1 MSMKSPSPTRWWN
14 NFIGPWVTLDFYL
27 PLEGLAK
34 WRGFKI
40 SPLFCWGGGG
50 GGVEDNGQGL
60 LKFFFLFQV
69 KIFFR
74 ISTLTSNILIHKV
87 NLNLKQL

>member
-34 WRGFKI
+34 WRGFII

-50 GGVEDNGQGL
+50 RGGPRTRFAKVL
-60 LKFFFLFQV
+60 FFIPSQN
-69 KIFFR
+69 IF
-74 ISTLTSNILIHKV
+74 SD
-87 NLNLKQL
+87 

>member
-50 GGVEDNGQGL
+50 GGRGGQRTRFAKVL
-60 LKFFFLFQV
+60 FFIPSQN
-69 KIFFR
+69 IF
-74 ISTLTSNILIHKV
+74 SD
-87 NLNLKQL
+87 

>member
-14 NFIGPWVTLDFYL
+14 NLIGPWVTLDFYL

-50 GGVEDNGQGL
+50 GGGRGGQRTRFAKVL
-60 LKFFFLFQV
+60 FFIPSQN
-69 KIFFR
+69 IF
-74 ISTLTSNILIHKV
+74 SD
-87 NLNLKQL
+87 

>member
-50 GGVEDNGQGL
+50 GRGGQRTRFAKVL
-60 LKFFFLFQV
+60 FFIPSQN
-69 KIFFR
+69 IF
-74 ISTLTSNILIHKV
+74 SD
-87 NLNLKQL
+87 